1 MARTMGLGPAMVA
14 VHAFGAAVLLAALAL
29 PAGALARDWTSPRPA
44 DAATRAFER
53 PATPPDAATLKAQS
67 KAAALVQKA
76 REDEWDRK
84 TRRAT
89 RSICTGA
96 KGC

>member
-1 MARTMGLGPAMVA
+1 MTRAPLRVILTAT
-14 VHAFGAAVLLAALAL
+14 AVLLAALVA
-29 PAGALARDWTSPRPA
+29 PVGALARDWTSPRAA
-44 DAATRAFER
+44 DAATRDWER
-53 PATPPDAATLKAQS
+53 RGTPADAAELKAQS
-67 KAAALVQKA
+67 NAAARVQKA
-76 REDEWDRK
+76 REEEWDRR

>member
-1 MARTMGLGPAMVA
+1 MSRAPLRAILTASAG
-14 VHAFGAAVLLAALAL
+14 LLAALAA
-29 PAGALARDWTSPRPA
+29 PAGALSRDWTSSRAADAANRDWERRGTPA
-44 DAATRAFER
+44 DAAE
-53 PATPPDAATLKAQS
+53 LKAQS
-67 KAAALVQKA
+67 NAAARIQKA

>member
-1 MARTMGLGPAMVA
+1 MGLGQAMMA
-14 VHAFGAAVLLAALAL
+14 AHAFGAAVLAAALAL
-29 PAGALARDWTSPRPA
+29 PAGALARDWTSPRPG

-53 PATPPDAATLKAQS
+53 PATPPDAAARKAQAR
-67 KAAALVQKA
+67 AAALVQKA
-76 REDEWDRK
+76 REDEWDRR

>member
-1 MARTMGLGPAMVA
+1 MVGLSRAA
-14 VHAFGAAVLLAALAL
+14 CAFGAAVLAAALAL
-29 PAGALARDWTSPRPA
+29 PAGALARDWTSPRPG

-53 PATPPDAATLKAQS
+53 PATPPDAATLKAQAS
-67 KAAALVQKA
+67 AAALVQKA

>member
-1 MARTMGLGPAMVA
+1 MTRAPLRVILTAT
-14 VHAFGAAVLLAALAL
+14 AVLFAALAA
-29 PAGALARDWTSPRPA
+29 PAGALSQNWTSPRAA
-44 DAATRAFER
+44 DAATRDWEQR
-53 PATPPDAATLKAQS
+53 GTPADAAELKAQS
-67 KAAALVQKA
+67 NAAARIQKA

-84 TRRAT
+84 TKRAT